1 MEIREHF
8 SEAGDIRGYE
18 GKNLQEKP
26 QREPA
31 NERANK
37 GEGGEGGAET
47 KESKQQRANKK

>member
-1 MEIREHF
+1 MKIREHF
-8 SEAGDIRGYE
+8 SEAADIRGYE